1 MLVEWEYALIK
12 AKLDIYT
19 WFVYQNVDNRK
30 ELLNDTRKY
39 EIQHYERKFVSDL
52 RQVGGFGRLL
62 WNIVESG
69 VKHHKPNQ
77 ASLVYIHVRSHLY
90 LCFQSGSNIYIIFIW
105 GIKWNKTWMIC
116 SIKPCNIT
124 SRSLIIAPL

>member
-1 MLVEWEYALIK
+1 MLVERECALNK
-12 AKLDIYT
+12 TQLDIYT
-19 WFVYQNVDNRK
+19 WFVYQHVGNRK
-30 ELLNDTRKY
+30 ELWNDTRKY

-52 RQVGGFGRLL
+52 RQVGGFGRVL

-90 LCFQSGSNIYIIFIW
+90 LCFQSGSNIYTTDNR
-105 GIKWNKTWMIC
+105 GMND
-116 SIKPCNIT
+116 
-124 SRSLIIAPL
+124 L